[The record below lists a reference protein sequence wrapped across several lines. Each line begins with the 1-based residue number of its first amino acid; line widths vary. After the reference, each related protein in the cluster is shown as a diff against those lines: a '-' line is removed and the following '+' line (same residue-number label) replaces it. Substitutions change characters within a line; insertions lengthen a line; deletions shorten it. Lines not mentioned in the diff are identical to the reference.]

1 MPPEDGTLPSL
12 LRDRRDRMG
21 KDVAF
26 FQKRAGS
33 WHASTWDDYARQ
45 VACLSR
51 ALLDHG
57 LQKGDHVAIIGD
69 VSQEWVIAFMATA
82 CSGGVAVGIY
92 FTSSTEEVEYFL
104 EDSGSKFVFVA
115 GEKELDVLLRSRQA
129 ATLKKIVVFDPTVPS
144 LCNIVT
150 LSQFSA
156 PASACAAL
164 LDDQAGLARPGDNAC
179 IVYTSGTTG
188 NPKGAILT
196 HRSLIQGAPS

>member
-1 MPPEDGTLPSL
+1 MGGPQSFATAAPSAIAPSPMPPEDGTLPSL

-26 FQKRAGS
+26 FQKRGGS

-82 CSGGVAVGIY
+82 
-92 FTSSTEEVEYFL
+92 
-104 EDSGSKFVFVA
+104 
-115 GEKELDVLLRSRQA
+115 
-129 ATLKKIVVFDPTVPS
+129 
-144 LCNIVT
+144 
-150 LSQFSA
+150 
-156 PASACAAL
+156 
-164 LDDQAGLARPGDNAC
+164 
-179 IVYTSGTTG
+179 
-188 NPKGAILT
+188 
-196 HRSLIQGAPS
+196 